1 MTIENQ
7 RFEYVYPM
15 NHCDFPLPCWFSDG
29 VWLLVEPPQLNKIIL
44 VNLHHFPNVCGKKDI
59 DLNIVYILEV
69 QVDFLLNVFFC
80 VSRLKTIVLV
90 MVYNRSIFHQQIQ
103 RYFRIIDFQAL
114 NI

>member
-7 RFEYVYPM
+7 RFEDLYPM

-44 VNLHHFPNVCGKKDI
+44 VNLHHFPNVCGKKEI

-69 QVDFLLNVFFC
+69 QVDFLLNVFFAFRD
-80 VSRLKTIVLV
+80 SRQL
-90 MVYNRSIFHQQIQ
+90 F
-103 RYFRIIDFQAL
+103 
-114 NI
+114 